1 MTDWSWQPEPGIT
14 YRIWHD
20 PPWGWVARMHCLRWR
35 DVRVATALLGLS
47 DTADEAKRKCESDW
61 KERSVTP
68 CKESNDAEA
77 VQRS

>member
-20 PPWGWVARMHCLRWR
+20 PPWGWVARMHCMRWK
-35 DVRVATALLGLS
+35 DVTAAVAWMGWSQTK
-47 DTADEAKRKCESDW
+47 ADAQARCLADW

-68 CKESNDAEA
+68 LQGE
-77 VQRS
+77 Q